1 MLTRR
6 ELGGLGAALSLA
18 ATAGC
23 APAQALALGTAG
35 GFSVDDLE
43 RRTFQ
48 WFWDTANPAN
58 GLVPDRWPTKSFCS
72 IAAVGFALNAYAIG
86 AERGW
91 ITRAEARDRTLTT
104 LRFFATAPQGP
115 AASGVTGYKGFF
127 YHFIDMDTGHR
138 FGTTELSSIDTVLLL
153 GGILFAAQY
162 YDRADSAETEIRR
175 LAQLINDRV
184 DWPWM
189 LGKGPFVSM
198 GWHPEKGFITHQW
211 DRYNEATLLYLLALG
226 SPTHPIDPRIWTR
239 YTRAFDLSWGKKWG
253 EQQLFF
259 PPHFGHQYSHVWAD
273 FRGIRDPWL
282 RKHDLDLFE
291 NSRRATRSQR
301 NYAIANPK
309 RWRGYDGE
317 VWGLTACDGPG
328 DFKARVGGR
337 MREFFSYSARG
348 PDDRDDGTIAPT
360 AMAASIAFEP
370 DLVTAGLAAI
380 HRRYGAAIYGQYG
393 FLDSFNPTLIAQPEG
408 KSLLHGRIVSGLCW
422 VDKDYLGIDQ
432 GPIVAMIANHRDDLI
447 WKHMRKCRPLIDGLK
462 RAGFTGGWLDRA
474 A

>member
-18 ATAGC
+18 AIGGC
-23 APAQALALGTAG
+23 APTAGLASAPG

-48 WFWDTANPAN
+48 WFWDTGNPAN
-58 GLVPDRWPTKSFCS
+58 GLVPDRWPSKSYCS

-104 LRFFATAPQGP
+104 LRFFAAAPQGP
-115 AASGVTGYKGFF
+115 AASGVTGHRGFF

-138 FGTTELSSIDTVLLL
+138 FETTELSSIDTVLLL

-175 LAQLINDRV
+175 LAQVINDRV
-184 DWPWM
+184 DWRWM

-198 GWHPEKGFITHQW
+198 GWNPEKGFITSQW
-211 DRYNEATLLYLLALG
+211 DRYNEGILLYLLALG
-226 SPTHPIDPRIWTR
+226 SPTHAIDPKVWTR
-239 YTRAFDLSWGKKWG
+239 YSRAFDLSWGKKWG
-253 EQQLFF
+253 EQHLFF
-259 PPHFGHQYSHVWAD
+259 PPHFGHQYSHVWTD

-282 RKHDLDLFE
+282 RRHDLDLFE
-291 NSRRATRSQR
+291 NSRRATRAQR

-309 RWRGYDGE
+309 HWRGYDGD

-328 DFKARVGGR
+328 DFKANVAGR
-337 MREFFSYSARG
+337 SREFFSYSARG
-348 PDDRDDGTIAPT
+348 PDDRDDGTLAPT

-370 DLVTAGLAAI
+370 GLVTAGLTAM

-393 FLDSFNPTLIAQPEG
+393 FFDSFNPTLTSLPEG
-408 KSLLHGRIVSGLCW
+408 RTLRHGRIVPGLCW

-432 GPIVAMIANHRDDLI
+432 GPIVAMIANHRDDFI
-447 WKHMRKCRPLIDGLK
+447 WKHMRGCRQLVDGLR